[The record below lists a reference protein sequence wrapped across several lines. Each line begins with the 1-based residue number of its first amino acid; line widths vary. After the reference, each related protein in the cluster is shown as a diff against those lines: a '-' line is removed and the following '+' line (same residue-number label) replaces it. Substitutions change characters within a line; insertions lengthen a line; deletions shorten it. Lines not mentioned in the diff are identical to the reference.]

1 MWDTDPDAIDID
13 YSMIR
18 KFALLG
24 VSPPASMDD
33 IDRATK
39 ELRELR
45 DSMNVA
51 GKLTQAEGKARFLKD
66 ESFV

>member
-18 KFALLG
+18 KLALLG

-33 IDRATK
+33 IERATK